1 MLAGSDALAGARM
14 GLKRYTS
21 NTDLLVDLERVASN
35 RTVLLEAR
43 DGVKPK
49 KRNALATIEKDLRV

>member
-1 MLAGSDALAGARM
+1 MASSSSSVLAGSDALADARM

-35 RTVLLEAR
+35 RTVLLEAW
-43 DGVKPK
+43 DGVKP
-49 KRNALATIEKDLRV
+49 